1 MAMVLYRDLVP
12 LVTVPMLGMLVSAIL
27 AMLDMLLLPQFPMV
41 MLVLDMDMLD
51 TMASVRL
58 RLTLMLTLSD
68 RLLMDFLL
76 PMPTLP
82 ATLTMSELSQVPLTL
97 PPPIPDMLDML
108 AMLDILAMLVLDTQ
122 VLAILVLTMVK
133 LGNNYNAED
142 LVFLM

>member
-1 MAMVLYRDLVP
+1 MGPMA
-12 LVTVPMLGMLVSAIL
+12 
-27 AMLDMLLLPQFPMV
+27 

-58 RLTLMLTLSD
+58 RLTLMLTLLA

-82 ATLTMSELSQVPLTL
+82 AILTMLELSLVPLTL
-97 PPPIPDMLDML
+97 PLPIPDMLVLDTL

-133 LGNNYNAED
+133 L
-142 LVFLM
+142 